1 MYRRNNEKILD
12 IDEMNKLL
20 KYVSSRYIMIKGE
33 KARLSDFKRY
43 AYYTDSLVNFKITFK
58 KGNKVCTYKCR
69 KDGERKLQSIIGG
82 DAFRICKQY
91 VGKNDKFDLRNNPHI
106 DLWEKILCWSDKD
119 DKFLIGAKAILYSN
133 PKYEG
138 QRVRAYSYDLNSS
151 YSNGMLQDMPDTSVN
166 PRIRDK
172 IKNKNE
178 LGFYIENKELIC
190 TEEIGKFCDFIFPK
204 VESPFK
210 KFVEVW
216 YKRKKEAQSG
226 TKEKQKAKDVLNF
239 SVGYYQKVN
248 PFIRARIISYANKL
262 ISDLMDE
269 NTILCNT
276 DSIVSLVPRK
286 DLNIG
291 ENIGQFK
298 EENKGTLFAYKGYEY
313 QWDLQV
319 PTYRHVSKKWF
330 PKGWDILKDKI
341 PNTGNLVK
349 FNPDTGLLEEEK

>member
-1 MYRRNNEKILD
+1 MYKRNNEKLLD
-12 IDEMNKLL
+12 IKEMNDLL
-20 KYVSSRYIMIKGE
+20 KYVSKRYIMVNGE
-33 KARLSDFKRY
+33 KARFSDFRRF
-43 AYYTDSLVNFKITFK
+43 AYYINSQVNFKITLK
-58 KGNKVCTYKCR
+58 VGNKVCTYKCR
-69 KDGERKLQSIIGG
+69 KDGDRQLQSIIGG

-106 DLWEKILCWSDKD
+106 DLWKKVLCWSDED
-119 DKFLIGAKAILYSN
+119 DKFLIGAKPILYYN
-133 PKYEG
+133 PKYEK
-138 QRVRAYSYDLNSS
+138 QRLRAYSYDINSS
-151 YSNGMLQDMPDTSVN
+151 YSNGMIQDMPDTSVN
-166 PRIRDK
+166 PRIRDR
-172 IKNKNE
+172 IKTHNE
-178 LGFYIENKELIC
+178 LGFYIKNKELIC
-190 TEEIGKFCDFIFPK
+190 TEEIGKLCDFIFPK

-210 KFVEVW
+210 RFVEVW

-269 NTILCNT
+269 NTLLCNT

-298 EENKGTLFAYKGYEY
+298 EEDKGTMIAYIQHNY
-313 QWDLQV
+313 QWDFKT
-319 PTYRHVSKKWF
+319 PTYRHVSKNWF
-330 PKGWDILKDKI
+330 KPGWDILKDEI
-341 PNTGNLVK
+341 PHLGNLVE
-349 FNPDTGLLEEEK
+349 FNPETGLLEEA